1 MLSSKSESAASSHD
15 SKSSKTGKGAAS
27 SQDSKISNSSKT
39 SGQDSKSSNT
49 SETRGEMTTEDD
61 ALAGLVASLG
71 CEQEDGSDMELCD
84 AVVCVAAAAEML
96 AVHEDY
102 FCRQR
107 LIWSD
112 HVQKLRREKQFARY
126 YRMNEDAF
134 DHLVAILQSD
144 LRVDER
150 MPTRRTG
157 GAPISAEVVLH
168 CTLRWLAGGSY
179 LDIHDVGHI
188 SVPSFYRCLH
198 KRISAILA
206 SADLSIDLPKS
217 LNDIERAVAQF
228 ARCSTDNMFDGCV
241 GCIDGVL
248 VRIKT
253 PVKVETGCVRSCFSG
268 HYDTMGLNVQAV
280 CDSKSRFIFF
290 AVAAPGSSSDI
301 RTLRQTFLF
310 QFVDSLPTGRYLIG
324 DCAYV
329 PTEHMLTPFGGSRK
343 AISAHD
349 NYNFYL
355 SQLRIKIEQAF
366 GLMTTKWRRLR
377 FPLQHKE
384 KKAAPRKTAA
394 PKKTTKGKGAKVKA
408 KKTKKVPAKK
418 TKKPSA
424 REVAKQQEEAAVE
437 KLALEK
443 EVERQ
448 EMADAEARAVVVQ
461 KNVAE
466 RHAAEDSA
474 KAKKKADRSS
484 KKKKEDEARV
494 SKTSEG
500 AVF

>member
-1 MLSSKSESAASSHD
+1 MDSDAEYTLLPATFTSWSGASKLPDKNEKIEDEQKQRESSKSESAASSHD

-49 SETRGEMTTEDD
+49 SETRGEMITEDD
-61 ALAGLVASLG
+61 ALAGLVASVG

-168 CTLRWLAGGSY
+168 CTL
-179 LDIHDVGHI
+179 
-188 SVPSFYRCLH
+188 RCLH

-301 RTLRQTFLF
+301 RALRQTFLF
-310 QFVDSLPTGRYLIG
+310 QFVDSLFLP
-324 DCAYV
+324 
-329 PTEHMLTPFGGSRK
+329 
-343 AISAHD
+343 
-349 NYNFYL
+349 
-355 SQLRIKIEQAF
+355 
-366 GLMTTKWRRLR
+366 
-377 FPLQHKE
+377 
-384 KKAAPRKTAA
+384 
-394 PKKTTKGKGAKVKA
+394 
-408 KKTKKVPAKK
+408 
-418 TKKPSA
+418 
-424 REVAKQQEEAAVE
+424 VA
-437 KLALEK
+437 
-443 EVERQ
+443 
-448 EMADAEARAVVVQ
+448 
-461 KNVAE
+461 
-466 RHAAEDSA
+466 
-474 KAKKKADRSS
+474 
-484 KKKKEDEARV
+484 
-494 SKTSEG
+494 T
-500 AVF
+500 